1 MNPEVRAA
9 LEEEPDMTWAAE
21 LFQEVDILVTSG
33 SSWRIMEISSS
44 GELRG
49 AHDYDADWDPAWNPT
64 GTDPLNAIYS
74 QLKAMMRQ
82 RDKRGYNR
90 LIRAGTV
97 ADMLWQPLTFNG
109 PVDFETKVQAM
120 TLAPLQEIPD
130 FIDRGKK
137 VLFVLGPYE
146 GGSDEGGSDKGD
158 VLLAALGAGAD
169 EGSSLRTLFT
179 HLVCDHR
186 TARAVLRTVD
196 R

>member
-1 MNPEVRAA
+1 
-9 LEEEPDMTWAAE
+9 
-21 LFQEVDILVTSG
+21 
-33 SSWRIMEISSS
+33 
-44 GELRG
+44 
-49 AHDYDADWDPAWNPT
+49 
-64 GTDPLNAIYS
+64 
-74 QLKAMMRQ
+74 
-82 RDKRGYNR
+82 
-90 LIRAGTV
+90 
-97 ADMLWQPLTFNG
+97 MLWQPLTFNG

-146 GGSDEGGSDKGD
+146 GGSDEGDSDKGD

-169 EGSSLRTLFT
+169 EGYSPRTLFT

-186 TARAVLRTVD
+186 TARAALRTVE